1 MTYDGTWENNLFN
14 FIRMVIPKL
23 TRDLPHPFS
32 MDGVVRKD
40 DTLQAKAVREAVTN
54 MVIHSDFM
62 VNGVLKV
69 EKYDDCFV
77 LTNPGLLKLP
87 IEQIYKG
94 GESKARNQRMQNM
107 FRMIGYG
114 ENLGSGFPLI
124 LNAWNEK
131 HWIKPELLEQPELM
145 QVKLTLHIQNNVASG
160 SLNDPINDPI
170 NLTERQKMIL
180 RMFSDDK
187 DLSRERLCEKTG
199 LSDATAKR
207 EIAFLK
213 KAGYLERVG
222 SFKSGY
228 WKVLSK

>member
-1 MTYDGTWENNLFN
+1 ME
-14 FIRMVIPKL
+14 
-23 TRDLPHPFS
+23 
-32 MDGVVRKD
+32 GVVRRD
-40 DTLQAKAVREAVTN
+40 DSLQHKAVREAVTN
-54 MVIHSDFM
+54 MIIHADFM
-62 VNGVLKV
+62 VNGLLRI
-69 EKYDDCFV
+69 EKYDDRIV

-87 IEQIYKG
+87 LEQIYHG

-131 HWIKPELLEQPELM
+131 HWMKPELLEQTELM
-145 QVKLTLHIQNNVASG
+145 QVKLTLYIQNNVAS
-160 SLNDPINDPI
+160 SSSNDPINDPI
-170 NLTERQKMIL
+170 NLTERQKLIL
-180 RMFSDDK
+180 QTFSEEK
-187 DLSRERLCEKTG
+187 SLSRERLCEKTG

-222 SFKSGY
+222 SLKTGH
-228 WKVLSK
+228 WIVVSK